1 MNLNSDIFISSIL
14 SFHLE
19 KKKIIKIFSD
29 NEINFEEFQKL
40 KFIKILILNKTQERK
55 KKLLHI
61 DISRIFQKFH
71 KISYRI

>member
-1 MNLNSDIFISSIL
+1 MIQLNLNSDIFISSIL

-55 KKLLHI
+55 KKTI
-61 DISRIFQKFH
+61 TYRYFKSFS
-71 KISYRI
+71 KIS

>member
-1 MNLNSDIFISSIL
+1 MIQLNLNSDIFISSIL

-55 KKLLHI
+55 KKTI
-61 DISRIFQKFH
+61 TYRYFKNFS
-71 KISYRI
+71 KIS